1 MVCIFWGTLTTGQ
14 EHRSSVQGRLPVHGG
29 QRWRKVWPVLNT
41 YCPYFYHASCID
53 VATLPKKWLLLPTP
67 LKGIR
72 SNYGKNSLYSFVKLK
87 EVLRVNCRF
96 KVKSWQIYW
105 HIDSHLLAFRLLTS
119 QPLEHNE
126 LYHSALHLPFC
137 AFMLY
142 LKATCQLSAHIIFLC
157 QLCRQKSMFGHSV
170 FGEIIFLVK
179 IES

>member
-1 MVCIFWGTLTTGQ
+1 MIILCCVLKAKYKCEYSLEAWYVSSGVHLPQVKNMGLRLLN
-14 EHRSSVQGRLPVHGG
+14 RSSVQGRLPVHGG

-96 KVKSWQIYW
+96 KVKSW
-105 HIDSHLLAFRLLTS
+105 
-119 QPLEHNE
+119 
-126 LYHSALHLPFC
+126 
-137 AFMLY
+137 
-142 LKATCQLSAHIIFLC
+142 
-157 QLCRQKSMFGHSV
+157 
-170 FGEIIFLVK
+170 
-179 IES
+179 